1 MAKSQMLPSISFL
14 RKLKIREISQ
24 NNYFL
29 VFLVCCLVLAGCCFH
44 TKGGS
49 VQFSPYFKTPK
60 INFCI
65 DDCTS
70 NILCFSKLI
79 NFAVFIAQMVDTS
92 SLFLSIFLRI
102 DFKQRPD
109 TVNDGLKTKLYLN
122 LLLN

>member
-1 MAKSQMLPSISFL
+1 MLPSISFL

-49 VQFSPYFKTPK
+49 VQISPYFKTPK

-70 NILCFSKLI
+70 NILC
-79 NFAVFIAQMVDTS
+79 AVFIAQMVDTS